1 MMTSS
6 LFTRNH
12 TGIIVGVYGT
22 VHLMMRYVPARWWLT
37 TVLLWSTQ
45 IIVLISGN
53 ALNFALIW
61 QLAGLTNSAQSVLW
75 AAALTLLPSVIIAPF
90 AGVLSDRLSRRHVLM
105 IAEGLSLV
113 SLVGLWGVERIT
125 NMWLLYAVLVWRATA
140 TVFYQ
145 TAFQATLPQLIPA
158 QHYQRLSGMQQMVM
172 GISSLLTPVLGAL
185 IVEEYGL
192 PWAVTTTAIVLLLS
206 LVTLA
211 LLELPQP
218 NGTIVTRWQDDV
230 RDMRHI
236 YGQRRGLWQLLLAA
250 VVLNMCV
257 LPVFSLLPYLVSV
270 YFDTGAWL
278 LAWLEISGG
287 IGLVLGAV
295 LLAVW
300 GGFRRAVH
308 TMLAAV
314 ALLIIALLWLS
325 LVPASAPLW
334 ILGSVLLIGW
344 AAAWAHGPLLT
355 MVQRTIAASMHGR
368 AMALL
373 NASMNVAAPVGL
385 VVSGAVVERIGH
397 QIWAVGVI
405 VCIVTLLAWV
415 LRSDVM
421 TLEDAQ

>member
-1 MMTSS
+1 
-6 LFTRNH
+6 
-12 TGIIVGVYGT
+12 
-22 VHLMMRYVPARWWLT
+22 
-37 TVLLWSTQ
+37 
-45 IIVLISGN
+45 
-53 ALNFALIW
+53 
-61 QLAGLTNSAQSVLW
+61 
-75 AAALTLLPSVIIAPF
+75 
-90 AGVLSDRLSRRHVLM
+90 
-105 IAEGLSLV
+105 
-113 SLVGLWGVERIT
+113 
-125 NMWLLYAVLVWRATA
+125 MWLLYAVLVWRATA

-206 LVTLA
+206 LVILV

-270 YFDTGAWL
+270 YFATGAWL

-287 IGLVLGAV
+287 VGLVLGAV

-314 ALLIIALLWLS
+314 ALLIVALLWLS
-325 LVPASAPLW
+325 LVPATAPLW

-397 QIWAVGVI
+397 QIWAIGVI
-405 VCIVTLLAWV
+405 VCIVMLLAWV

>member
-1 MMTSS
+1 
-6 LFTRNH
+6 
-12 TGIIVGVYGT
+12 
-22 VHLMMRYVPARWWLT
+22 
-37 TVLLWSTQ
+37 
-45 IIVLISGN
+45 
-53 ALNFALIW
+53 
-61 QLAGLTNSAQSVLW
+61 
-75 AAALTLLPSVIIAPF
+75 VI
-90 AGVLSDRLSRRHVLM
+90 
-105 IAEGLSLV
+105 LV
-113 SLVGLWGVERIT
+113 
-125 NMWLLYAVLVWRATA
+125 
-140 TVFYQ
+140 
-145 TAFQATLPQLIPA
+145 
-158 QHYQRLSGMQQMVM
+158 
-172 GISSLLTPVLGAL
+172 
-185 IVEEYGL
+185 
-192 PWAVTTTAIVLLLS
+192 
-206 LVTLA
+206 

-287 IGLVLGAV
+287 VGLVLGAV

-314 ALLIIALLWLS
+314 ALLIVALLWLS
-325 LVPASAPLW
+325 LVPATAPLW

-397 QIWAVGVI
+397 QIWAIGVI
-405 VCIVTLLAWV
+405 VCIVMLLAWV

>member
-1 MMTSS
+1 MITY
-6 LFTRNH
+6 TPN
-12 TGIIVGVYGT
+12 
-22 VHLMMRYVPARWWLT
+22 RWWLT
-37 TVLLWSTQ
+37 TALLWVTQ
-45 IIVLISGN
+45 TIVLISGN

-61 QLAGLTNSAQSVLW
+61 QLAGLTASAQSVLW
-75 AAALTLLPSVIIAPF
+75 AAALTLVPSVIVAPF
-90 AGVLSDRLSRRHVLM
+90 AGVLSDRLSRRRVLM
-105 IAEGLSLV
+105 IAEGLALL
-113 SLVGLWGVERIT
+113 SLVGLWGAERVT
-125 NMWLLYAVLVWRATA
+125 NTWLLYAVLVWRATA

-192 PWAVTTTAIVLLLS
+192 SWAVSMTAVVLLLS
-206 LVTLA
+206 MGMLLI
-211 LLELPQP
+211 LELPQP
-218 NGTIVTRWQDDV
+218 LGTIVTRWQDDV

-270 YFDTGAWL
+270 YFATGAWL

-287 IGLVLGAV
+287 AGLVIGAV

-300 GGFRRAVH
+300 GGFGRAVH

-314 ALLIIALLWLS
+314 ALLIVALLWLA
-325 LVPASAPLW
+325 LVPATAPLW
-334 ILGSVLLIGW
+334 ILGAVLLIGW
-344 AAAWAHGPLLT
+344 SAAWAHGPLLT
-355 MVQRTIAASMHGR
+355 MVQRTIPSTMHGR

-373 NASMNVAAPVGL
+373 NASMNIAAPVGL
-385 VVSGAVVERIGH
+385 VVAGAVVERISH
-397 QIWAVGVI
+397 QGWALGVI
-405 VCIVTLLAWV
+405 VCILLLVVWV

-421 TLEDAQ
+421 KLEDS